1 MRSLLRQVL
10 YPIYPE
16 AEIENAVHQCRST
29 HQTTWCS
36 GPILKTPFNT
46 GSCGK
51 TRPGARDWTNIISE
65 LVKFIRNLKPDG
77 TLETMK
83 MILEKMA
90 LDYQM
95 DEITATSSKMEAQ
108 STARI
113 SVRRSNSS
121 RNEKVVFIC
130 NVFCGCFVRLCLDQK
145 CEQGF
150 ILYMAP

>member
-1 MRSLLRQVL
+1 MKSKML
-10 YPIYPE
+10 YISAGPPI
-16 AEIENAVHQCRST
+16 
-29 HQTTWCS
+29 WCS

-121 RNEKVVFIC
+121 RN
-130 NVFCGCFVRLCLDQK
+130 
-145 CEQGF
+145 
-150 ILYMAP
+150 